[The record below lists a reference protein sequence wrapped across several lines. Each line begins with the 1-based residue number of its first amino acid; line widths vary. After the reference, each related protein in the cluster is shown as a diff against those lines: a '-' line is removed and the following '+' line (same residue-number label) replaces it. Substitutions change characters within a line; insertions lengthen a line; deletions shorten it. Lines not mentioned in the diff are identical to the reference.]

1 MKMFKQ
7 LPKLVFALSALAAV
21 EILSLTTAPVASAAT
36 VASPDPTV
44 GFDFINGD
52 VGIDRLDI
60 GKEFTVLF
68 NGNVNEKDVS
78 GLTSEAIFKL
88 LAFNTVGST
97 SEAQFEI
104 TLTNTTSGGSLFS
117 RTSALGFDVLNFN
130 GTSLGSTLSLVGVGD
145 GSTGTKTV
153 GLFVND
159 RSGAF
164 PNQFGDVDVCFTNGN
179 TCEGGK
185 GNSNGGVDNNP
196 TTTTPSTGK
205 FTATLAM
212 SGDVQRMAL
221 SNFGV
226 RYQSIDGTS
235 ADGQKFIGDSGTGSG
250 TVKTPPKPPSGGG
263 GPRKI
268 PEPTT
273 TLALGV
279 AAISALKL
287 RKSHSIAQ
295 A

>member
-1 MKMFKQ
+1 MLKHF
-7 LPKLVFALSALAAV
+7 PKLILGLSALAAV
-21 EILSLTTAPVASAAT
+21 EILSLTTAPAASAASMT
-36 VASPDPTV
+36 N
-44 GFDFINGD
+44 GFDLVNGD

-68 NGNVNEKDVS
+68 DGNVSERNVS
-78 GLTSEAIFKL
+78 GLSSEAIFKL

-97 SEAQFEI
+97 TEAQFEI
-104 TLTNTTSGGSLFS
+104 TLTNTTSGSLFS
-117 RTSALGFDVLNFN
+117 RTSALGFDVFNFN
-130 GTSLGSTLSLVGVGD
+130 GTSIGSTLSLVGIGNAS
-145 GSTGTKTV
+145 GSGNTRTV

-159 RSGAF
+159 NSGAF

-179 TCEGGK
+179 TCQGGT
-185 GNSNGGVDNNP
+185 SGGVDNNP
-196 TTTTPSTGK
+196 STSNPETGR

-235 ADGQKFIGDSGTGSG
+235 ATGQRFNGDSGTGRG
-250 TVKTPPKPPSGGG
+250 TVRTPQPPSSGGG
-263 GPRKI
+263 TRKI
-268 PEPTT
+268 PEPST

-279 AAISALKL
+279 VAISALKL
-287 RKSHSIAQ
+287 RKRNSVAQ

>member
-1 MKMFKQ
+1 MKMFTH
-7 LPKLVFALSALAAV
+7 LPKLVLGLSALAAV
-21 EILSLTTAPVASAAT
+21 EILSLTTAPIASAGT
-36 VASPDPTV
+36 VVSPAPTV
-44 GFDFINGD
+44 GYDFINSGI
-52 VGIDRLDI
+52 GIDRLDI

-68 NGNVNEKDVS
+68 DGNVSETDVS

-88 LAFNTVGST
+88 LAFNTVGT
-97 SEAQFEI
+97 KTEAQFEV
-104 TLTNTTSGGSLFS
+104 TLTNTTSGSLFS
-117 RTSALGFDVLNFN
+117 RTSALGFDVFNFN
-130 GTSLGSTLSLVGVGD
+130 GTSLGSTLSLVGIGNNG
-145 GSTGTKTV
+145 GSGNTRTV

-164 PNQFGDVDVCFTNGN
+164 PNQFGDLDVCFTNGN
-179 TCEGGK
+179 TCQGGT
-185 GNSNGGVDNNP
+185 SGGVDNNP
-196 TTTTPSTGK
+196 STAAPSTGK

-212 SGDVQRMAL
+212 SGEVQRMAL

-235 ADGQKFIGDSGTGSG
+235 ADGQNFNGNSGTGSG

-268 PEPTT
+268 PEPST
-273 TLALGV
+273 TLALGI

-287 RKSHSIAQ
+287 RKGNSLAQ

>member
-1 MKMFKQ
+1 MFKH
-7 LPKLVFALSALAAV
+7 LPKLVLGLSALAAV
-21 EILSLTTAPVASAAT
+21 EIISLTTATSASAASLT
-36 VASPDPTV
+36 N
-44 GFDFINGD
+44 GFDYINGNGG
-52 VGIDRLDI
+52 VGIDALDI

-68 NGNVNEKDVS
+68 DGNVSTKDVS

-88 LAFNTVGST
+88 LSFNTVGT
-97 SEAQFEI
+97 NTEATFEI
-104 TLTNTTSGGSLFS
+104 TLTNTTSGSLFS
-117 RTSALGFDVLNFN
+117 RTSALGFDVFNFN
-130 GTSLGSTLSLVGVGD
+130 GTSLGSTLSLVGIGD
-145 GSTGTKTV
+145 GSTGTQTV

-164 PNQFGDVDVCFTNGN
+164 PNQFGNVDVCFTNGN
-179 TCEGGK
+179 TCQGGT
-185 GNSNGGVDNNP
+185 SGGVDNIDDGNTKNSNP
-196 TTTTPSTGK
+196 QTGK

-212 SGDVQRMAL
+212 NGEVEKMAL

-235 ADGQKFIGDSGTGSG
+235 ADGQNFKGDSGTGSG
-250 TVKTPPKPPSGGG
+250 TVKTPPKPPSSNS
-263 GPRKI
+263 GPKKI
-268 PEPTT
+268 PEPST

-287 RKSHSIAQ
+287 RKHNSVAQ